1 MAITALIMLD
11 LSDMVVFW
19 WMNDWS
25 ILSASLSLLEGE
37 PQAAL
42 KRLPPDGLPVHVRSE
57 ELEIIAP
64 AFLGVVHGCIRT
76 LDEHFRIAS
85 ECKSSSPMACPSE
98 SLM

>member
-1 MAITALIMLD
+1 
-11 LSDMVVFW
+11 MVVFW

-25 ILSASLSLLEGE
+25 ILSASLSPLEGE

-42 KRLPPDGLPVHVRSE
+42 KRLPLAGLPVHVRRE

-85 ECKSSSPMACPSE
+85 VRRVNTDTDAAADRQFLSPEGCGAS
-98 SLM
+98 